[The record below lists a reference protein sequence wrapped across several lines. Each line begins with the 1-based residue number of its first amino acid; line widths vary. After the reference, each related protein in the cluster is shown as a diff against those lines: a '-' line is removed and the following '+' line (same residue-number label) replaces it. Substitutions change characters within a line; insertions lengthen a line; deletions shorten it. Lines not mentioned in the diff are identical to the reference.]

1 MVDHMNKQQFTII
14 ADKVLRKEIQKKA
27 AFDVIFNNLTPYQAE
42 RKYNC
47 VPNTVERSVKTV
59 QEHYKHCLLVVTGV

>member
-1 MVDHMNKQQFTII
+1 MNEQQFNII

-27 AFDVIFNNLTPYQAE
+27 AFDVIFNNLTFYQAE

-59 QEHYKHCLLVVTGV
+59 KDHFEHCIEIIQLG